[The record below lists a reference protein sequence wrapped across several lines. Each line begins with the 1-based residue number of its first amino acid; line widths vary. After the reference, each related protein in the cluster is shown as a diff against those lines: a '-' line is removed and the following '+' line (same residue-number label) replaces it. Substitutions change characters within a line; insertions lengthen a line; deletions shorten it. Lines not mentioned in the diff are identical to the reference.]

1 VVHPNLSSADGE
13 IEMNSEVQMVILV
26 PQALAAACAKVAR
39 EKMTSRSCWV
49 RQTLVDALK
58 REAQQDAA

>member
-1 VVHPNLSSADGE
+1 
-13 IEMNSEVQMVILV
+13 MNEVQIVVLV
-26 PQALAAACAKVAR
+26 PQALAAAAAKVAR

-58 REAQQDAA
+58 REALQDAA